1 MSDFKKIIT
10 GEDVK
15 TVILHQDKMA
25 ELCDKLYVYAVF
37 REALDDSC
45 LRLTVSQLRE
55 IRDIIQS
62 ASRLE
67 GDYE

>member
-1 MSDFKKIIT
+1 MYNFQEIT
-10 GEDVK
+10 EEDTK
-15 TVILHQDKMA
+15 RVILHQDKLA

-37 REALDDSC
+37 REALDDAN
-45 LRLTVSQLRE
+45 LKLTVPQMRE

-62 ASRLE
+62 ARRLE